1 MMTIDGGPKAAA
13 AAAAHIS
20 PLFPLSRVSSI
31 RAAPA
36 ICAPMASNVLAR
48 SQCGPGL
55 VDKGRLAARTRPR
68 MMISLARVS
77 FFFLSFFLLTP
88 LSINR
93 PRNKKKNQLLSSSP
107 TASSTPSSTSS

>member
-1 MMTIDGGPKAAA
+1 VEEKQGGEALMMTIDGGPKAAA

-55 VDKGRLAARTRPR
+55 VDQGRLAARTRPR

-77 FFFLSFFLLTP
+77 FFPLFLFAHPSFD
-88 LSINR
+88 
-93 PRNKKKNQLLSSSP
+93 Q
-107 TASSTPSSTSS
+107 STSK